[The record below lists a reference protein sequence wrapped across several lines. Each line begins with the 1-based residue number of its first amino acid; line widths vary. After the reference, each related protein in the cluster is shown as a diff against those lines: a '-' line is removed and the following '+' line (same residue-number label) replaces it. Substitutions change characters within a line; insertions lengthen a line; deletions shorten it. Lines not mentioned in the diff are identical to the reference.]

1 MSLEFGFTDEECNTQ
16 YAPLGLLLVL
26 YKQQAVLA
34 PLEKVVLAVKK
45 VDFSGID
52 KLEQVLVSI
61 LAGCE
66 TLSEVNVKLKGDIP
80 LARSGGWDRF
90 SDQSNLSLTLDALT
104 LMNLEQLQAVNQQ
117 IGQKYG
123 ATLRRDWRGF
133 LWLDYDLSGLACG
146 KQAQASTKGYFPGK
160 KTRRG
165 VN

>member
-16 YAPLGLLLVL
+16 YAPLGLLLAL
-26 YKQQAVLA
+26 YKQQAVLV
-34 PLEKVVLAVKK
+34 PLGKVVMAVKK

-90 SDQSNLSLTLDALT
+90 SDQSNLSLTL
-104 LMNLEQLQAVNQQ
+104 MNLEQLQGVNQQ
-117 IGQKYG
+117 IGRKYG

-146 KQAQASTKGYFPGK
+146 KQAEASTKGYFPVK
-160 KTRRG
+160 KTPQD